1 MRYVR
6 CHTLGPPK
14 LWCLQKYASSEK
26 LSQILV
32 RDLRCKYHFQWVF
45 SEEEVRRSENRRDR
59 AADLICTYAG
69 GSSQT
74 AQNSERRGG
83 EGYVWKTLICTGTCN
98 MDGPNRIRV
107 LIQSHTYLWCI
118 LDITIFH
125 TLIRHFFPL
134 SNF

>member
-1 MRYVR
+1 MHCILTDVFWMEGPLTGTQSEGVGKVRYVR

-45 SEEEVRRSENRRDR
+45 FSEDEVGRSENRRDR

-74 AQNSERRGG
+74 AQNSERRGE
-83 EGYVWKTLICTGTCN
+83 EGCVCGK
-98 MDGPNRIRV
+98 P
-107 LIQSHTYLWCI
+107 
-118 LDITIFH
+118 
-125 TLIRHFFPL
+125 
-134 SNF
+134 